1 MKIRKRKRLFV
12 HLFQIIFIASI
23 LAGIICFIKMLQNE
37 KVREKIEW
45 KLNFKELI
53 NKKRNPGNKLQCPDI
68 NYEHLPPLRNRFL
81 KQKKDSVYDSIN
93 IKPILKYKEYERFKK
108 QLFYFPK
115 A

>member
-1 MKIRKRKRLFV
+1 MKIRNRKRLLTY
-12 HLFQIIFIASI
+12 LFQIIFIASI
-23 LAGIICFIKMLQNE
+23 LAGIVCFIKMLQNE

-45 KLNFKELI
+45 KFNFKELI
-53 NKKRNPGNKLQCPDI
+53 NKRINIGSEPQCPDI
-68 NYEHLPPLRNRFL
+68 NFL
-81 KQKKDSVYDSIN
+81 EQKKDSVYDSIN